1 MKKGIRI
8 SIISIIVI
16 GLLLAAIFISKS
28 GGSKISEGTY
38 YIENCEAYPNAYIT
52 VSNNEIQFHNIDLN
66 ALYRKEQLEN
76 YNKLVER
83 GTIAKLS
90 DSVLNQV
97 SDLNYLFVSNAW
109 KINYDEVV
117 MDKNGTFTY
126 VYFCMVPDTY
136 FGKVIQYDSLRKTI
150 QLNDEDVDKILVFKE

>member
-1 MKKGIRI
+1 MKKGIKI
-8 SIISIIVI
+8 LIISIIVI
-16 GLLLAAIFISKS
+16 GLLSAAIFISQS
-28 GGSKISEGTY
+28 GGSEISEGTY
-38 YIENCEAYPNAYIT
+38 YIENCEAYPDAYIT
-52 VSNNEIQFHNIDLN
+52 VNNNEIQFHNIDLN
-66 ALYRKEQLEN
+66 ALYREEQLEN
-76 YNKLVER
+76 YNRLVEQ

-90 DSVLNQV
+90 DSVLDQV

-109 KINYDEVV
+109 QINYDEIV

-150 QLNDEDVDKILVFKE
+150 QLNDEDVNKILVFKE